1 MRKYYLFYNDYAATV
16 IEREY
21 FQALNFQTSGA
32 GKNIQLITHMA
43 TIDINKLEILINSLL
58 NNLKAKGFTELA
70 IDEDYYWNLPVEKM
84 SAFPEQ
90 PELTVG
96 SLIDD
101 VHFLYSIIEEEYDPC
116 FLDIERIASVLRFIS
131 AKVTFRA

>member
-1 MRKYYLFYNDYAATV
+1 
-16 IEREY
+16 
-21 FQALNFQTSGA
+21 
-32 GKNIQLITHMA
+32 MA

-58 NNLKAKGFTELA
+58 NNLKTKGFTELA

-101 VHFLYSIIEEEYDPC
+101 VHFLYSIIEEDYDPC